1 MLWPHSM
8 SRAAAKQGQNQ
19 RLSAVSTLTHLT
31 RSSSVRLPSTCQ
43 PRLPSAYLPTR
54 QATVAMRIAALALAA
69 CAGVANAQL
78 DAGTAQCSQAMM

>member
-1 MLWPHSM
+1 M
-8 SRAAAKQGQNQ
+8 SE
-19 RLSAVSTLTHLT
+19 
-31 RSSSVRLPSTCQ
+31 
-43 PRLPSAYLPTR
+43 PRLPSAAYLPTGPTR